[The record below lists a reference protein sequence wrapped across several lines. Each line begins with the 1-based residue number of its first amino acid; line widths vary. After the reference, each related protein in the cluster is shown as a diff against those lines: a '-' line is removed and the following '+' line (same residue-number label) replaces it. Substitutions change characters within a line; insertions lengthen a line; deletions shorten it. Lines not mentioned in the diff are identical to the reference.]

1 MPEERMAN
9 SSNQRTLLVRRAIL
23 LGIVLSIVGVIIY
36 ALIYA
41 QTGLQGI
48 LIDGGG
54 LVLGLVFLTIAHWA
68 VRRGRLDV
76 AGYWLVV
83 TLLVTYT
90 ASELVWTGQTLY
102 NVIGGILLIVLIGS
116 LVLRRKW
123 AAWLIA
129 VGVYLILVFLV
140 NQFQPLPRH
149 DVIAESRVLYFTDL
163 GLTVL
168 LVLVGFWLIFRAL
181 YGGTIRARLLVAFVV
196 VLFVPA
202 GTILPAQVIAGFQ
215 AGRQR
220 AIDQLESVA
229 TLKEVAI
236 ETWLATLQIDL
247 AAVLAEERAFQHTLG
262 LLVESPDPELQRDAY
277 NALQRRFLQT
287 VEQTQRFE
295 ELLLI
300 NPRGQV
306 VLSTDSE
313 QEGRSYFGFTFF
325 QRGLEGPQPH
335 ITWEWG
341 QWWLDSVRPVL
352 DEQGQI
358 LGVLAG
364 RTSLTTLNDIML
376 ERTGLGDTG
385 ETFLVSAERAVLTGL
400 RADTMPYVP
409 ADGIYTMVTQER
421 NNGSGVYDSYHGVPV
436 VGVYHWLPE
445 LRVVLLAEQEQYEAF
460 SAIYTMLG
468 INVGV
473 ALVAVLIAIVASL
486 FIARNIASPLA
497 DLSETA
503 KQIASGDLEH
513 VVQMD
518 REDEIGV
525 LAQQFNSMTAQL
537 RELVGSLEQRVS
549 ERTREL
555 ERRSAFL
562 QASAEVG
569 RAASSILDSDQ
580 LIQRVVELIRERF
593 DLYYVGL
600 FLVDETREWAVLRA
614 GTGEAG
620 RAMLARGHRLRVGEG
635 MVGWSVAHAQAR
647 IALEAEEDTVRKVAP
662 ELPET
667 RSEAALPLRSR
678 GRVLGALTIQDDQ
691 AGAFDEDT
699 IAVLQTM
706 ADQVAVALDNARL
719 FTESQE
725 ALEASRRAYGELS
738 REAWAKLLRAQPD
751 LGYRSREED
760 VSRSGG
766 VWRSDVERAPQ
777 MGETV
782 QGEETD
788 DEGKLPLAVP
798 IKVRDDVIG
807 MLDTY
812 KLAGAGGWTAEEVDL
827 LETLAGRLGEALES
841 ARLYQDTQRRAAR
854 ERLTREIVDKIRRAT
869 SVEDMVRTAVD
880 ELFSTLGTSRAF
892 VRLGTILPTQDG
904 IGKDIGDDGHKQ

>member
-1 MPEERMAN
+1 MPEERTAN
-9 SSNQRTLLVRRAIL
+9 RSNQRTVLVRRAIL

-36 ALIYA
+36 GLVYA
-41 QTGLQGI
+41 QTGLQQI

-54 LVLGLVFLTIAHWA
+54 LVLGLVFLTAAYWA
-68 VRRGRLDV
+68 VRRGRLDI
-76 AGYWLVV
+76 AGYWLLV
-83 TLLVTYT
+83 TLLAVYA
-90 ASELVWTGQTLY
+90 ASELAWTGQTVY
-102 NVIGGILLIVLIGS
+102 NVIGGVLLIVLAGT

-140 NQFQPLPRH
+140 NRFQPLPRH
-149 DVIAESRVLYFTDL
+149 NVVAESRALYFTDL

-168 LVLVGFWLIFRAL
+168 LVLVGFWLIFRTL
-181 YGGTIRARLLVAFVV
+181 YVGTIRARLLVAFVV

-229 TLKEVAI
+229 ALKEAAI
-236 ETWLATLQIDL
+236 ETWLATLQTDL
-247 AAVLAEERAFQHTLG
+247 AAVLAEEGASQHALG
-262 LLVESPDPELQRDAY
+262 LLVESPNPELQRDAY
-277 NALQRRFLQT
+277 DALLKRFLQT
-287 VEQTQRFE
+287 VEQTHRFE
-295 ELLLI
+295 KLLLI
-300 NPRGQV
+300 NLQGQV

-358 LGVLAG
+358 SGVLAG
-364 RTSLTTLNDIML
+364 RTSLATLNDIML

-385 ETFLVSAERAVLTGL
+385 ETFLISAERAVLTGL
-400 RADTMPYVP
+400 RADRMPYVP

-421 NNGSGVYDSYHGVPV
+421 NNGSGVYDGYRGVPV

-445 LRVVLLAEQEQYEAF
+445 LRVALLAEQEQYEAF
-460 SAIYTMLG
+460 STIYTMLV

-486 FIARNIASPLA
+486 FIARNIAAPLA
-497 DLSETA
+497 DLAKTA
-503 KQIASGDLEH
+503 EQIAGGDLEH
-513 VVQMD
+513 VVQME

-537 RELVGSLEQRVS
+537 REFVGSLEQRVS

-555 ERRSAFL
+555 ERRSAYL
-562 QASAEVG
+562 QTSTEVG

-580 LIQRVVELIRERF
+580 LIRRVVELIRERF

-600 FLVDETREWAVLRA
+600 FLIDETREWAVLRA

-647 IALEAEEDTVRKVAP
+647 IALEADADAVRKVAP

-678 GRVLGALTIQDDQ
+678 GRVLGTLTIQDDQ

-738 REAWAKLLRAQPD
+738 REAWVKLLRTQPD
-751 LGYRSREED
+751 LGYRSHEEG

-766 VWRSDVERAPQ
+766 VWRSDVERALQ

-782 QGEETD
+782 QSEEAD

-812 KLAGAGGWTAEEVDL
+812 KLAGAGRWTAEEVEL

-854 ERLTREIVDKIRRAT
+854 ERLTREIVDKMRRAT

-892 VRLGTILPTQDG
+892 VRLGTILPAQDG
-904 IGKDIGDDGHKQ
+904 TGKDTGDDGHKQ